1 MIEAGGFRP
10 GSCRRPAELAGG
22 EQKEERDGSSGFTF
36 PQGVCRLYLGLLS
49 ISHCLVHGK
58 QGQNEPV
65 SLNGKVWASDKAG
78 GPHMGR
84 EGNARM
90 SPKVFVSRS
99 FPKKSSEPGGFRLP
113 VTGWPW

>member
-10 GSCRRPAELAGG
+10 GSGRRPAELAG
-22 EQKEERDGSSGFTF
+22 EQKEERDGLSGFTF
-36 PQGVCRLYLGLLS
+36 PQGICRLYLGLLS
-49 ISHCLVHGK
+49 ISHCLVHGE

-84 EGNARM
+84 EGSTRM

-99 FPKKSSEPGGFRLP
+99 FPKEAVSQGVS
-113 VTGWPW
+113 VCQ

>member
-10 GSCRRPAELAGG
+10 GSCRRPAELVRRV
-22 EQKEERDGSSGFTF
+22 QNEERDGLSGFTS
-36 PQGVCRLYLGLLS
+36 PHCVCRLYLGLLS
-49 ISHCLVHGK
+49 TSHCLVHGE

-84 EGNARM
+84 EGSTRT

-99 FPKKSSEPGGFRLP
+99 SPKKQ
-113 VTGWPW
+113 